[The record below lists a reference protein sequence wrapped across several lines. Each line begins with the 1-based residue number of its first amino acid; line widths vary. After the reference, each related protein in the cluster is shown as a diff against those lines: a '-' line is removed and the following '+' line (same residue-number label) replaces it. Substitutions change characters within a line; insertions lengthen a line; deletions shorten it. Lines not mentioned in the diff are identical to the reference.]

1 VFQPASPER
10 FAKAEA
16 YRLYY
21 GRFVDGD
28 ELIDEILVSVFKAP
42 HSYSGEDMLEI
53 SCHGS
58 LYIQQRILDVLLR
71 QGARMAE
78 PGEFTRRAFLN
89 GKMELSQA
97 EAVADL
103 IASDS
108 KASHQ
113 LAIRQM
119 KEGYGQE
126 IEHLRERL
134 LKLVSLMELE
144 LDFSEEDVEFADRSE
159 LLSLLA
165 DVQSRINTLLE
176 SFRFG
181 NVIKHGMPVVIAG
194 KPNVGKSTLLNAL
207 LKEDRAIVS
216 DIPGTTR
223 DSLEDDMVLDGI
235 RFRFIDTA
243 GLRDT
248 TDEIETKGI
257 QRAWAKLEK
266 AGLVLLMAETQDSQR
281 DILSLLEDVQ
291 NRLADSGTKVFL
303 LLNKADA
310 HEPKPASYDVPVFGL
325 SAKTG
330 EGIEQLTSAMV
341 ETVKSMRSA
350 SDVVVTN
357 ARHAAALRQA
367 QESAE
372 RAEEAMKNGIPGDL
386 VSQDIREVLHH
397 LGEITGQIT
406 TDEVLGSIFRD
417 FCIGK

>member
-1 VFQPASPER
+1 MMHSNDTICALSTASAEAAIAVIRLSGDKAMDVIQAVFQPASPER

-21 GRFVDGD
+21 GSFVDGD
-28 ELIDEILVSVFKAP
+28 ELIDEVLVSVFKAP

-165 DVQSRINTLLE
+165 DVQLRINTLLE

-181 NVIKHGMPVVIAG
+181 NVIKHGMP
-194 KPNVGKSTLLNAL
+194 
-207 LKEDRAIVS
+207 
-216 DIPGTTR
+216 
-223 DSLEDDMVLDGI
+223 
-235 RFRFIDTA
+235 
-243 GLRDT
+243 
-248 TDEIETKGI
+248 
-257 QRAWAKLEK
+257 
-266 AGLVLLMAETQDSQR
+266 
-281 DILSLLEDVQ
+281 
-291 NRLADSGTKVFL
+291 
-303 LLNKADA
+303 
-310 HEPKPASYDVPVFGL
+310 
-325 SAKTG
+325 
-330 EGIEQLTSAMV
+330 
-341 ETVKSMRSA
+341 
-350 SDVVVTN
+350 
-357 ARHAAALRQA
+357 
-367 QESAE
+367 
-372 RAEEAMKNGIPGDL
+372 
-386 VSQDIREVLHH
+386 
-397 LGEITGQIT
+397 
-406 TDEVLGSIFRD
+406 
-417 FCIGK
+417 